1 MEIKKGMYVRTTYGI
16 GKVDKV
22 DEETCSVYMETSLPI
37 IDDSRIAYEDFIGE
51 PSYQIIDVIKSG
63 DIVNGRVV
71 ENVIYQAYEQKGD
84 ELVGLGNKVV
94 VFGWRDFIARNM
106 IFSVVT
112 KEQLEAITYINTLDE
127 YAGMNDPETQEML
140 KKNWEKNTKKY

>member
-16 GKVDKV
+16 GKVNKV

-37 IDDSRIAYEDFIGE
+37 IDDSRIAYEDLIGE
-51 PSYQIIDVIKSG
+51 PSYEIIDVIKSG

-71 ENVIYQAYEQKGD
+71 ENVIYQAYEKKGD
-84 ELVGLGNKVV
+84 DLIGLGNKVV

-106 IFSVVT
+106 IRTVVT
-112 KEQLEAITYINTLDE
+112 TEQLDEMTYVNKLDE
-127 YAGMNDPETQEML
+127 YEGMNDPETQEKM
-140 KKNWEKNTKKY
+140 KKQWNMTN